1 MASYKKSSRQQY
13 AVKRRKILSKVEAK
27 LKKAKRSKTKAASTL
42 SLPKAPEKAAE
53 TESAASLKGGRKATL
68 RFKGFGLNIKA
79 NVRYE
84 TEKVDPL
91 IKTAYV
97 ADGKIVTKK
106 FIGPKK
112 RVAWVDEE
120 GKEHD
125 KSKVQLVQI
134 LEDGR
139 MIPIKIEK
147 TKTIEVEAVPAK
159 VMDEFHPYSFL
170 EIWGEEDEDIDALRD
185 LAFELKTRGMVGA
198 VKKFS
203 HGQGKIY
210 VGFIKPIISKDGKS
224 FVLEMMLSENK
235 KKHRRWM
242 PTEKA
247 LSKAGKP
254 KVEEPVVPD
263 LW

>member
-1 MASYKKSSRQQY
+1 MPYKKKASQQY
-13 AVKRRKILSKVEAK
+13 ALKRKKVLAKVQTK
-27 LKKAKRSKTKAASTL
+27 LKKAGAGKKKAKEAVLPAQPPSKPAEEAAP
-42 SLPKAPEKAAE
+42 LPK
-53 TESAASLKGGRKATL
+53 GRKAAL
-68 RFKGFGLNIKA
+68 HFKAFGLNIKA

-97 ADGKIVTKK
+97 DMKDGKVVTRK

-112 RVAWVDEE
+112 RMVWVDEE

-125 KSKVQLVQI
+125 KKNVQLVQI
-134 LEDGR
+134 LDDGR
-139 MIPIKIEK
+139 MVPIKIEK
-147 TKTIEVEAVPAK
+147 TSKIEVEPVPAK
-159 VMDEFHPYSFL
+159 IMDEFHPHSFL
-170 EIWGEEDEDIDALRD
+170 EIWGEDADDIEALRD

-203 HGQGKIY
+203 HGYGKVY
-210 VGFIKPIISKDGKS
+210 VGFIRPIISKDGKS

-235 KKHRRWM
+235 KRLRRWM

-247 LSKAGKP
+247 LTRAGKP
-254 KVEEPVVPD
+254 KLEEPKVPE

>member
-1 MASYKKSSRQQY
+1 MPSYRKGSKQQY
-13 AVKRRKILSKVEAK
+13 AVKRKKVLSKVEAK
-27 LKKAKRSKTKAASTL
+27 VKKAGKTKATKLPMPKPEASA
-42 SLPKAPEKAAE
+42 SK
-53 TESAASLKGGRKATL
+53 SAATAPSSLKGGRKATL

-84 TEKVDPL
+84 TEKVEPL

-112 RVAWVDEE
+112 RVAWVDES

-125 KSKVQLVQI
+125 KSKVQQVQI
-134 LEDGR
+134 LDDGS

-147 TKTIEVEAVPAK
+147 TKVIDVEAVPAK
-159 VMDEFHPYSFL
+159 IMDEFHPDSFL
-170 EIWGEEDEDIDALRD
+170 EVWGQDDEDIDALRD
-185 LAFELKTRGMVGA
+185 LAFELKSKGMVGA

-203 HGQGKIY
+203 HGYGKVY
-210 VGFIKPIISKDGKS
+210 VAFIRPILSKDGKS

-247 LSKAGKP
+247 LKAKKKAEEP
-254 KVEEPVVPD
+254 KVPE

>member
-1 MASYKKSSRQQY
+1 MPSYKKRSRQQY
-13 AVKRRKILSKVEAK
+13 AVKRKKVLSKVEAK
-27 LKKAKRSKTKAASTL
+27 LKKAAKSKTSRRKTAVL
-42 SLPKAPEKAAE
+42 SIPAPKKSEEAP
-53 TESAASLKGGRKATL
+53 SLKGGRKATL

-112 RVAWVDEE
+112 RVAWVDED

-125 KSKVQLVQI
+125 KSKVQQVQI
-134 LEDGR
+134 LDDGR

-170 EIWGEEDEDIDALRD
+170 EVWGENEDDIDALRD
-185 LAFELKTRGMVGA
+185 LAFELKAKGMVGA

-203 HGQGKIY
+203 HGYSKIY
-210 VGFIKPIISKDGKS
+210 VGFIKPVLSKDGKS

-247 LSKAGKP
+247 LKAKE
-254 KVEEPVVPD
+254 KAEEPEVPE

>member
-1 MASYKKSSRQQY
+1 MPSYRKGSKQQY
-13 AVKRRKILSKVEAK
+13 AVKRKKVLSKVEAK
-27 LKKAKRSKTKAASTL
+27 LKKKTKTSKTKTAKL
-42 SLPKAPEKAAE
+42 SLPKAEKA
-53 TESAASLKGGRKATL
+53 ESEAAASSLKGGRKATL

-112 RVAWVDEE
+112 RVAWVDED

-125 KSKVQLVQI
+125 KSKVQQVQI
-134 LEDGR
+134 LDDGS
-139 MIPIKIEK
+139 MVPIKIEK
-147 TKTIEVEAVPAK
+147 TKVLDVEAVPAK

-170 EIWGEEDEDIDALRD
+170 EVWGQDDEDVDALRD
-185 LAFELKTRGMVGA
+185 LAFELKSKGMVGA
-198 VKKFS
+198 VRKFS
-203 HGQGKIY
+203 HGYGKLY
-210 VGFIKPIISKDGKS
+210 VGFIKPVLSKDGKS

-247 LSKAGKP
+247 LKAKKKAEEP
-254 KVEEPVVPD
+254 KVPQ

>member
-1 MASYKKSSRQQY
+1 MPSYRKRSKQQY
-13 AVKRRKILSKVEAK
+13 VVKRKKIISKVESK
-27 LKKAKRSKTKAASTL
+27 LKKAAKASKKKPKVEALPAAAPA
-42 SLPKAPEKAAE
+42 PKVKEAEAPLGK
-53 TESAASLKGGRKATL
+53 GRKATL

-112 RVAWVDEE
+112 RVAWVDED

-125 KSKVQLVQI
+125 KSKVQQVQI
-134 LEDGR
+134 LKDGR

-147 TKTIEVEAVPAK
+147 TKVIEVEAVPAK

-170 EIWGEEDEDIDALRD
+170 EVWGEDDEDVDAIRD
-185 LAFELKTRGMVGA
+185 LAFELKTRGMIGA

-203 HGQGKIY
+203 HGYGKIY
-210 VGFIKPIISKDGKS
+210 VGFLKPIISKDGKH
-224 FVLEMMLSENK
+224 FVFEIMLSENK
-235 KKHRRWM
+235 KKWRRWM

-247 LSKAGKP
+247 LTKARKQ
-254 KVEEPVVPD
+254 KAAEPEVPD

>member
-1 MASYKKSSRQQY
+1 MPYKRRASQQY
-13 AVKRRKILSKVEAK
+13 VVKRKKILSKVEAK
-27 LKKAKRSKTKAASTL
+27 LKKAGKSKKTAAKLQVPAPEPVKAEPAD
-42 SLPKAPEKAAE
+42 LPK
-53 TESAASLKGGRKATL
+53 GRKATL
-68 RFKGFGLNIKA
+68 HFKGLGLNIKA

-91 IKTAYV
+91 IKTVYV
-97 ADGKIVTKK
+97 ADGKIVQKK

-125 KSKVQLVQI
+125 KSKVQLMQQ
-134 LEDGR
+134 LPDGR
-139 MIPIKIEK
+139 LIPIKITK
-147 TKTIEVEAVPAK
+147 TKDIEVEPVPAK
-159 VMDEFHPYSFL
+159 VMEEFHPYSFL
-170 EIWGEEDEDIDALRD
+170 EIWGEDEGDVDALRE
-185 LAFELKTRGMVGA
+185 LAFQLKTKGMVGA

-203 HGQGKIY
+203 HGYGKVY
-210 VGFIKPIISKDGKS
+210 VGFIKPVVSKDGKY

-235 KKHRRWM
+235 KKRRRWM

-247 LSKAGKP
+247 LTRTKKP
-254 KVEEPVVPD
+254 KAQEPVVPE